1 MPVSEFELESGLFV
15 TPTPGGA
22 YYAAFS
28 PEQDVS
34 RRVLFGLM
42 REASSVPLETST
54 LCELTQLDEGDALD
68 LLYRMQSMHLLQGHD
83 EPQRPPAGPLDQ
95 VLPRILEDLAGEGKA
110 LLADS
115 QGFYIASHAY
125 HHETAEELSALSA
138 DLGSLH
144 QRHLQLLNRNMSLR
158 SSAWGLIDA
167 GGTSEV
173 GFWPLYIGQQR
184 FVLVLGAEPCMN
196 RPQLVDLVWVL
207 SLRYA
212 EQ

>member
-1 MPVSEFELESGLFV
+1 MPVAEFELESGLFV
-15 TPTPGGA
+15 TPSPGGA
-22 YYAAFS
+22 YYAVFS
-28 PEQDVS
+28 PEQDIS
-34 RRVLFGLM
+34 RRLLFGLM
-42 REASSVPLETST
+42 REASSVQLNMPA
-54 LCELTQLDEGDALD
+54 LCELTQLDEDDALD
-68 LLYRMQSMHLLQGHD
+68 LLYRMQSMHLLQGHS
-83 EPQRPPAGPLDQ
+83 EPQRPPSGPLDQ
-95 VLPRILEDLAGEGKA
+95 VLPSILKNLAGEGKA

-115 QGFYIASHAY
+115 QGFYIASHGY

-144 QRHLQLLNRNMSLR
+144 QRHLQLLNRNMGLR

-173 GFWPLYIGQQR
+173 GFWPLYIGEQR

-196 RPQLVDLVWVL
+196 RPELVDLVWVL